1 MKTPVSALRTARA
14 ALPAAGLLDG
24 GFRLDRSRNATVQV
38 FEHLRA
44 QIVSLAIRP
53 GAVLDRPQL
62 SGYFNLS
69 LSPIREALLRL
80 EEEKLVDIYPQHQ
93 TCVRGIDL
101 ASARQAHFLRL
112 SVELEIV
119 YLLARTPNPVLEKA
133 LLDLLARQRACLDG
147 GDLES
152 FTALDMEFHRRMYEE
167 AALPDVWATMRS
179 SSGNLDRLRRLHL
192 PINGKAA
199 SVLSQ
204 HEQIARR
211 IGRGDAAGAQAM
223 VRTHLSGT
231 LKALESLRQRF
242 PGMILPPDYSA

>member
-1 MKTPVSALRTARA
+1 MNTMLAT
-14 ALPAAGLLDG
+14 G
-24 GFRLDRSRNATVQV
+24 GFRLDRSRNATTQV

-44 QIVSLAIRP
+44 QIVSLAIQP

-62 SGYFNLS
+62 SEYFSLS

-93 TCVRGIDL
+93 TRVRAIDL

-119 YLLARTPNPVLEKA
+119 WVLAQAPNPLLEKA
-133 LLDLLARQRACLDG
+133 LLDMVARQRACLDA

-152 FTALDMEFHRRMYEE
+152 FTAIDMEIHRRLYEE
-167 AALPDVWATMRS
+167 AALPDLWATMRS
-179 SSGNLDRLRRLHL
+179 RSGNLDRLRRLHL
-192 PINGKAA
+192 PLNGKAKSILA
-199 SVLSQ
+199 E
-204 HEQIARR
+204 HAGIARC
-211 IGRGDAAGAQAM
+211 IGRGDAAGAQAS

-231 LKALESLRQRF
+231 LAALEALRARF
-242 PGMILPPDYSA
+242 PEMILPTDYVA